1 MVAHSTYGIFQED
14 VLLNRFLELK
24 TNSIILG
31 IDFYITYNLN
41 KFSSKSINIVRRNGS
56 YRKRETWERKSN

>member
-31 IDFYITYNLN
+31 IDFYIT
-41 KFSSKSINIVRRNGS
+41 
-56 YRKRETWERKSN
+56 

>member
-56 YRKRETWERKSN
+56 YRKRET